1 VNHKLTRLAGCKDA
15 VTNSMQEICGIR
27 QCPWTEKHANLNI
40 YDY

>member
-15 VTNSMQEICGIR
+15 VPDSMQEICGIR
-27 QCPWTEKHANLNI
+27 QGPGTKKHANLNI